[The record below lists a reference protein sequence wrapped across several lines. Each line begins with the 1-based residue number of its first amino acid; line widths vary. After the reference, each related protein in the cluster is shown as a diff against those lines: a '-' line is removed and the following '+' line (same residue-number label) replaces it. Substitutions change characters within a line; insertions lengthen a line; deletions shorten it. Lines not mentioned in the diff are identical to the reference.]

1 MTLVVARKV
10 GARIGI
16 VSDTRLTLHSIP
28 LQPQN
33 GVIKSCM
40 LPGHICVSFNNSPD
54 LAAKEFLQFIVQY
67 PTGTTF
73 AAAIRFF
80 INSSRT
86 TGNDYI
92 VAFSKPP
99 KIVRIRNGEQERSLS
114 NTLWIG
120 DEEAYERFKEYEAK
134 RRNAI
139 EIGRAINSVFFFD
152 TEGSPTQDLYST
164 MRNVVSDP
172 LLVSVGGFVTSVVN
186 WDEGFRYSV
195 YSDVLYN
202 WPEGKDET
210 YAPSLSDKINLG
222 ASDENEDV
230 SISQISTSYIGLNI
244 VAYYVL
250 RARKV
255 FVFHMKNSPLANG
268 CVVISDVEP
277 EDLDS
282 KLSQLSSTNLN
293 WLIFINSAVKGSS
306 SPRTGSAS
314 LSTENADINGIQIP
328 FIPRANTLG
337 RKIEDADKHV
347 TFSLP
352 FGEQR

>member
-152 TEGSPTQDLYST
+152 PEGSPTQDLYST

-210 YAPSLSDKINLG
+210 YAPSLSDKINL
-222 ASDENEDV
+222 
-230 SISQISTSYIGLNI
+230 
-244 VAYYVL
+244 
-250 RARKV
+250 
-255 FVFHMKNSPLANG
+255 VFHMKNSPLANG